1 VRRALRLYRRA
12 ASWQALQRRGMR
24 LAESFSWAHSAER
37 YVALYAKAINY
48 RKETV
53 EQLAKAAADLAARA

>member
-1 VRRALRLYRRA
+1 
-12 ASWQALQRRGMR
+12 MR